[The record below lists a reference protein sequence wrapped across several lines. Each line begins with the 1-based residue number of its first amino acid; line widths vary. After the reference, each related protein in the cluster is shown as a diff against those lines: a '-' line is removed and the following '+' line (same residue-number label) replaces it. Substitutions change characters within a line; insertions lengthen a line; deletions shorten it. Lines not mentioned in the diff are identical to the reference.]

1 MAKDVFPRKPIQR
14 PHTSVEV
21 DTSGIGG
28 SASASEKV
36 LCLIG
41 KADGGEPDTVYEL
54 RNYAQAKRVFRN
66 GELLDAI
73 ELAWGSNPQYTA
85 GKILAMRIEDAK
97 PAVLESGGLRVI
109 SELYGNDA
117 NNIQVALEKNTLNDS
132 LRLRLI
138 FENDRINT
146 TFDNLGNIFT
156 IRYTGDEST
165 GSFSVEKDEETGK
178 ATKLVLKAGSQE
190 VKSYDLNGGAYSYTN
205 EIIQDINQLPDFEAK
220 LSPYGDKNI
229 ESKEL
234 DEAQD
239 VDVKDKAKYVKS
251 IFGDIQKQTAYNGL
265 VRFEQVEEDQNPP
278 EDVQVE
284 AGEEDATVTATS
296 TVKAIEPFALTK
308 LSGGTNGE
316 PPTSWAHKLEKF
328 AHEGGYYVV
337 PLSDK
342 QSVHA
347 EVAHFVK
354 ERSDAGEPMR
364 AIVGGGI
371 NESKEQLFGRQA
383 SLSHPRVALIAN
395 SGTFPMDDGRQ
406 LKAPAYM
413 TASAIGGLVSGL
425 DIGESITFKHI
436 RISSLDAIYE
446 STDLDQLNENGII
459 TIEFVRN
466 RTSTNF
472 RIVDDVTTFN
482 DKSDPVKHEMAVG
495 EANDFLVSELK
506 VQLDD
511 NFIGTRTINTSASVI
526 KDFIQSYL
534 DRKKRDNEI
543 QDFPAEDVQV
553 IVEGNEARISLT
565 IYPIRSLKKISVSL
579 VYRQQTLQA

>member
-1 MAKDVFPRKPIQR
+1 MAKKDIKDLLKQETVTVEDKYLQVKVNRDGFTRTHEGQYSYKVVSQEGELFLFPVQTDGKGVLKVMKQSPIAYTDGDNIHFVVNTLTDPYTQAFIRTEDIKGLDKGKQLIQAFLAFVDDRFKFGVYNVFVADNKADVMSLVDAQATDADEVKEVEERAHEDLVAQFPTGNARENVKAVDSGEGQG
-14 PHTSVEV
+14 
-21 DTSGIGG
+21 DTS
-28 SASASEKV
+28 
-36 LCLIG
+36 
-41 KADGGEPDTVYEL
+41 EP
-54 RNYAQAKRVFRN
+54 
-66 GELLDAI
+66 
-73 ELAWGSNPQYTA
+73 
-85 GKILAMRIEDAK
+85 
-97 PAVLESGGLRVI
+97 
-109 SELYGNDA
+109 
-117 NNIQVALEKNTLNDS
+117 
-132 LRLRLI
+132 
-138 FENDRINT
+138 
-146 TFDNLGNIFT
+146 
-156 IRYTGDEST
+156 
-165 GSFSVEKDEETGK
+165 
-178 ATKLVLKAGSQE
+178 QE
-190 VKSYDLNGGAYSYTN
+190 PS
-205 EIIQDINQLPDFEAK
+205 
-220 LSPYGDKNI
+220 
-229 ESKEL
+229 
-234 DEAQD
+234 
-239 VDVKDKAKYVKS
+239 
-251 IFGDIQKQTAYNGL
+251 
-265 VRFEQVEEDQNPP
+265 
-278 EDVQVE
+278 DVQVTP
-284 AGEEDATVTATS
+284 GEEDAEVTAS
-296 TVKAIEPFALTK
+296 ASVKTIEPFSLTK
-308 LSGGTNGE
+308 LAGGTNGE
-316 PPTSWAHKLEKF
+316 PPASWAHKLEKF

-354 ERSDAGEPMR
+354 ERSDSGEPMR

-371 NESKEQLFGRQA
+371 NESKEQLFGRQ
-383 SLSHPRVALIAN
+383 STLSNPRVALIAN

-436 RISSLDAIYE
+436 RISSLDAIYD

-472 RIVDDVTTFN
+472 RLVDDVTTFN